1 MPFSVEA
8 LLGPLG
14 LVVGCLVVIWGFLT
28 ERVVSGVAYRRL
40 LEQNEALL
48 RRVDRALS
56 VTGRAVD
63 VADKTETK

>member
-1 MPFSVEA
+1 MPFGSDA

-14 LVVGCLVVIWGFLT
+14 LVVGLLVALWAFQT
-28 ERVVSGVAYRRL
+28 ERVVAGAAYTRL

-48 RRVDRALS
+48 RRLDRSLA

-63 VADKTETK
+63 VADTTEK